1 MAKKQNNRMGEC
13 AKTRKIKKKRV
24 IKSFMNTPHSNNL
37 LPHSKK
43 DKCYY
48 RHGEGLHALQGA
60 VCFTVVLSMDHR
72 GISAPMLAAPPPR
85 LCAPV
90 MHEVCGDA
98 EIPQCCDHP
107 LITPKTQ
114 AHILKHLKPCPY
126 RARDKKQ

>member
-1 MAKKQNNRMGEC
+1 MEKD
-13 AKTRKIKKKRV
+13 
-24 IKSFMNTPHSNNL
+24 FMR
-37 LPHSKK
+37 
-43 DKCYY
+43 Y
-48 RHGEGLHALQGA
+48 RGT